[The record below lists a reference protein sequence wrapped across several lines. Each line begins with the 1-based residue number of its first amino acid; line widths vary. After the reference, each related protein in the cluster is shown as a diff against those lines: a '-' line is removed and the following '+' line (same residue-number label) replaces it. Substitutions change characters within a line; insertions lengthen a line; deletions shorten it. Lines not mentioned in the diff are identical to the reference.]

1 MSDKGLD
8 KGVVEF
14 KGRTDEESI
23 DVAVG
28 EIVEHLKARIS

>member
-14 KGRTDEESI
+14 KGRTDEEST
-23 DVAVG
+23 DVAVS
-28 EIVEHLKARIS
+28 EIVELLKAKVS